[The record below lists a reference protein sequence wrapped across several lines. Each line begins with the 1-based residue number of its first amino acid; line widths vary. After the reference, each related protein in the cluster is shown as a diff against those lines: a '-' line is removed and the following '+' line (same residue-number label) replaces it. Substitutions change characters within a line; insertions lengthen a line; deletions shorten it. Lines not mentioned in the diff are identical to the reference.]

1 MPSIVADRLNEAFY
15 DDIGDN
21 IIELDGDR
29 LTLVEDYREDLCSLI
44 TDHCSLITDH

>member
-44 TDHCSLITDH
+44 ADHCSQITVH